1 MEGDISRL
9 ESLNRPAGAAPA
21 KAPAAAGL
29 NPPAAWTATQ
39 QPAAAKKPKRK
50 KEETP
55 AAKAPEPAPPKT
67 FEQRMH
73 DALDNMGGTAAR

>member
-1 MEGDISRL
+1 MPRPPRL
-9 ESLNRPAGAAPA
+9 QRRQGSTLR
-21 KAPAAAGL
+21 L
-29 NPPAAWTATQ
+29 AWTATQ